1 MAGITKKSII
11 DDLSIILTKFSE
23 TDDSRLDDDYLSYKI
38 DDVRAVLITE
48 RYKENKEMDSSWLQ
62 DLGLVSFNKVNYA
75 DDSSVIG
82 CDCPISKAFIPQ
94 VLSLS
99 LGNGNQDLGLYNV
112 LSSCGKTGY
121 YPYELSKWRMLT
133 TGTERSKFHYYS
145 RVNNALY
152 VNKVVDKLRILA
164 VLRNPEDG
172 FVKSSLPIASGS
184 IVSGTVYI
192 VKFGQVIYSGT
203 TYQPNDTFT
212 GTSATNFF
220 TSTGLVY
227 LYSEARAFIDTDP
240 YPISADMSRQIV
252 IEILTKEF
260 QIEKQAVIDI
270 INDSKDDAN
279 KQI

>member
-1 MAGITKKSII
+1 MASITKKGII
-11 DDLSIILTKFSE
+11 DDITILLTKFGR

-38 DDVRAVLITE
+38 DDVRAVLITD

-62 DLGLVSFNKVNYA
+62 DLGMVAFTKVNYA

-94 VLSLS
+94 ILSLS
-99 LGNGNQDLGLYNV
+99 LNNGNQDLGLYNV

-133 TGTERSKFHYYS
+133 PDTERSKFHYYS

-152 VNKVVDKLRILA
+152 VNKVTDNLRIIA
-164 VLRNPEDG
+164 VLRNPTDG
-172 FVKSSLPIASGS
+172 FVKSSLPVASGS

-192 VKFGQVIYSGT
+192 VKYGQVVYNGV
-203 TYQPNDTFT
+203 TYQPDETFT
-212 GTSATNFF
+212 GTAATAFF
-220 TSTGLVY
+220 TSIGKVY
-227 LYSEARAFIDTDP
+227 LDSQARAFVDTDP
-240 YPISADMSRQIV
+240 YPVSADMPRQIV

-260 QIEKQAVIDI
+260 QIEKQSVIDMM
-270 INDSKDDAN
+270 NDSKDDAQ
-279 KQI
+279 KV

>member
-11 DDLSIILTKFSE
+11 DDIVILLTKFSE
-23 TDDSRLDDDYLSYKI
+23 TDDTRLDDDYLSYKI
-38 DDVRAVLITE
+38 DDIRAILITE
-48 RYKENKEMDSSWLQ
+48 KYKETREMDSSWLQ
-62 DLGLVSFNKVNYA
+62 DLGMVSFNKVNYA
-75 DDSSVIG
+75 DDSAVIG

-99 LGNGNQDLGLYNV
+99 LGNGNQDLGLYSV

-133 TGTERSKFHYYS
+133 AGTERSKFHYYS
-145 RVNNALY
+145 RLNNALY

-192 VKFGQVIYSGT
+192 VKFGQVIYDGT

-212 GTSATNFF
+212 GTATTTFF
-220 TSTGLVY
+220 TSTGSVY
-227 LYSEARAFIDTDP
+227 LYSEARAFTDSDP
-240 YPISADMSRQIV
+240 YPISPEMSRQIV

-260 QIEKQAVIDI
+260 QLEKQAIIDK
-270 INDSKDDAN
+270 INDSKDDAQ
-279 KQI
+279 KV